1 MPSSP
6 RDPRLNIRPA
16 EKSDIRSILS
26 FIKELGEYERLAHEI
41 VATEEVLSETL
52 FGDRRFAEVVF
63 ALYDGQPVGY
73 ALFFHSF
80 STFLGRPGIYLE
92 DLYVRPAMRGRGI
105 GKALLVYLAQL
116 AAERKCGRLEWAVLN
131 WNEPSIAFYRSLGAR
146 PMDEWS
152 VYRLTGDSLKRLAEG
167 ARGGTP
173 SPDP

>member
-131 WNEPSIAFYRSLGAR
+131 WNEPSIAFYRNLGAR

>member
-146 PMDEWS
+146 PMDEWT

-167 ARGGTP
+167 VRGGTP

>member
-6 RDPRLNIRPA
+6 SDPRLNIRPA
-16 EKSDIRSILS
+16 EKGDVRLILS

-41 VATEEVLSETL
+41 VATEEILSETL

-73 ALFFHSF
+73 ALFFNSF

-116 AAERKCGRLEWAVLN
+116 AVERKCGRLEWAVLN
-131 WNEPSIAFYRSLGAR
+131 WNEPSIAFYRNLGAR

>member
-6 RDPRLNIRPA
+6 SVPRLNIRPA
-16 EKSDIRSILS
+16 EKNDVPLILS

-41 VATEEVLSETL
+41 VATEEILSETL

-116 AAERKCGRLEWAVLN
+116 AAERKYGRLEWAVLN
-131 WNEPSIAFYRSLGAR
+131 
-146 PMDEWS
+146 
-152 VYRLTGDSLKRLAEG
+152 
-167 ARGGTP
+167 
-173 SPDP
+173 